1 MNRTTPDAPLAALG
15 AYLGARR
22 LEVEL
27 TARGLRVANPDAPRC
42 CADASAPSDLVTC
55 RPRPDDAG
63 RAWFYTSWNEPIAEA
78 DRIVEA
84 TTFILGYL
92 AGGDAESSR

>member
-1 MNRTTPDAPLAALG
+1 M
-15 AYLGARR
+15 GARR

-42 CADASAPSDLVTC
+42 CEAAPLPSDLITC
-55 RPRPDDAG
+55 RFRPDDGG

-92 AGGDAESSR
+92 AGRGAESSR